1 MTAPG
6 LGFDMTPFLHQDE
19 GQHFDRKSLFHGPSE
34 AKKPRDRKEVRDQV
48 ARYVAGFANAEGG
61 VLILSIEDDHTI
73 TGHQLPTTALQT
85 LLSVPH
91 ARCEPPLPPGFV
103 VPHDGHELV
112 VFDVPSTDGPVQVTG
127 DGFPL
132 RMGDQ
137 TVDSSESK
145 IQALKL
151 QGLVESH
158 ESRPSSLKL
167 SDLNSDLLEQARRGA
182 GLESLSDA
190 DYLLKRKL
198 ADRRGS
204 ELVLR
209 QAAELLFARLGPDH
223 PNAGVRVF
231 RVVGTERRLGATHNV
246 EERPRIEGNLPEVW
260 QEAVSVIGGLMR
272 QPSRLVGNRFQVVSE
287 YPRFSW
293 QEALLNAIAHRD
305 YSIQGNCIEVWL
317 FDDRMEVVSPGGLLP
332 ELDLQELL
340 SRKRVH
346 CSRNP
351 RLMRTL
357 VDLGLTRDQGEG
369 IPRMFAE
376 MEDAFLP
383 APRIEPTA
391 RNVSVVLGN
400 TTTLTEADRTFVERL
415 AAEDLT
421 QEEFRAL
428 LQAHRNL
435 QVDNASLR
443 QLMGLDTLAA
453 SQILRR
459 LRDRELLE
467 LHPAGSQSYYT
478 LGPGLLVGDRPG
490 QGSLV
495 LDRGELHADRGE
507 LGPDRGELPADRG
520 ELGADRGESGPISST
535 VTVGDFLGLD
545 PALQQA
551 LASLGTRPRKEKLR
565 QVIGLL
571 CSDQWRTGAWLA
583 QLLSYKPGN
592 LANRH
597 LGPMVKEG
605 TLERRF
611 PEKPN
616 HPEQAYRANLER
628 GGQP

>member
-1 MTAPG
+1 MSGPG
-6 LGFDMTPFLHQDE
+6 AEFDVTPFLHQDE
-19 GQHFDRKSLFHGPSE
+19 GQHFDRKSLFHGPPD

-48 ARYVAGFANAEGG
+48 ARWVAGFANAEGG
-61 VLILSIEDDHTI
+61 VLILGIEDDHTLS
-73 TGHQLPTTALQT
+73 GHQLPPAALQT
-85 LLSVPH
+85 LLAVPQ

-103 VPHDGHELV
+103 VPRDGHELV

-145 IQALKL
+145 IRALKL

-158 ESRPSSLKL
+158 ESRPSALKL
-167 SDLNSDLLEQARRGA
+167 ADLNSELLAQARRGA
-182 GLESLSDA
+182 GLDSLSDA

-272 QPSRLVGNRFQVVSE
+272 QPSRLVGNRFQAVSE

-305 YSIQGNCIEVWL
+305 YSLQGNCIEVWL

-332 ELDLQELL
+332 ELNLQELL
-340 SRKRVH
+340 SRRRVH

-391 RNVSVVLGN
+391 RNVTVVLDN
-400 TTTLTEADRTFVERL
+400 TTTLTEADRSFVERL
-415 AAEDLT
+415 ASEELT

-428 LQAHRNL
+428 LQAHRHT

-443 QLMGLDTLAA
+443 QLIGLDTLSA
-453 SQILRR
+453 SQVLRR
-459 LRDRELLE
+459 LRDRSMLE
-467 LHPAGSQSYYT
+467 LHGGGRRSYFT
-478 LGPGLLVGDRPG
+478 LAPGLLAGDRPD
-490 QGSLV
+490 QGKLV
-495 LDRGELHADRGE
+495 LDRGELAADRGEFRSDRGELKPDRGE
-507 LGPDRGELPADRG
+507 LGTPPN
-520 ELGADRGESGPISST
+520 T
-535 VTVGDFLGLD
+535 VTAGDILNLD
-545 PALQQA
+545 PALHHA

-565 QVIGLL
+565 EVIAQL
-571 CSDQWRTGAWLA
+571 CSDQWRSGAWLA
-583 QLLSYKPGN
+583 HLLSRKPRN
-592 LANRH
+592 LTDRH
-597 LGPMVKEG
+597 LGPMVKDG

-611 PEKPN
+611 KTPN
-616 HPEQAYRANLER
+616 HPDQAYRLRSTSN
-628 GGQP
+628 P

>member
-1 MTAPG
+1 MSGPG
-6 LGFDMTPFLHQDE
+6 AGFDVTPFLHQDE
-19 GQHFDRKSLFHGPSE
+19 GQHFDRKSLFHGPPD
-34 AKKPRDRKEVRDQV
+34 AKKQRDRRAVRDEV
-48 ARYVAGFANAEGG
+48 ARYVAAFANAEGG
-61 VLILSIEDDHTI
+61 VLILGIEDDHTLS
-73 TGHQLPTTALQT
+73 GHQLPPAALQT
-85 LLSVPH
+85 LLAVPQ

-103 VPHDGHELV
+103 VPHDGC
-112 VFDVPSTDGPVQVTG
+112 
-127 DGFPL
+127 PL

-145 IQALKL
+145 ILALKL

-158 ESRPSSLKL
+158 ESRPSALKL
-167 SDLNSDLLEQARRGA
+167 ADLNSELLAQARRGA
-182 GLESLSDA
+182 GLDFLSDA

-246 EERPRIEGNLPEVW
+246 EVRPRIEGNLPEVW

-272 QPSRLVGNRFQVVSE
+272 QPSRLVGNRFQAVSE

-305 YSIQGNCIEVWL
+305 YSVQGNGIEVWL

-332 ELDLQELL
+332 ELNLQELL
-340 SRKRVH
+340 RRKRVH

-400 TTTLTEADRTFVERL
+400 TTTLTEADRSFVERL
-415 AAEDLT
+415 ASEELT

-428 LQAHRNL
+428 LQAHRHT

-443 QLMGLDTLAA
+443 QLIGLDTLSA
-453 SQILRR
+453 SQVLRR
-459 LRDRELLE
+459 LRDRSMLE
-467 LHPAGSQSYYT
+467 LHRAGSQSYYT
-478 LGPGLLVGDRPG
+478 LGPALLAGDRPD
-490 QGSLV
+490 QGKLAF
-495 LDRGELHADRGE
+495 DRGVTEHVTAHVAEHVTEQVLQLLRACRGE
-507 LGPDRGELPADRG
+507 QSRAHLMDA
-520 ELGADRGESGPISST
+520 
-535 VTVGDFLGLD
+535 VGLTHREHFREAYLV
-545 PALQQA
+545 PALA
-551 LASLGTRPRKEKLR
+551 VGYLEMTIPDKPKSSR
-565 QVIGLL
+565 QKYRLTPAGHTFLN
-571 CSDQWRTGAWLA
+571 T
-583 QLLSYKPGN
+583 
-592 LANRH
+592 
-597 LGPMVKEG
+597 
-605 TLERRF
+605 F
-611 PEKPN
+611 PT
-616 HPEQAYRANLER
+616 EQ
-628 GGQP
+628 P

>member
-1 MTAPG
+1 MSAPG
-6 LGFDMTPFLHQDE
+6 AEFDVTPFLHQDE
-19 GQHFDRKSLFHGPSE
+19 GQHFDRKSLFHGPPD
-34 AKKPRDRKEVRDQV
+34 AKKQRDRRAVRDEV
-48 ARYVAGFANAEGG
+48 ARYVAAFANAEGG
-61 VLILSIEDDHTI
+61 VLILGIEDDHTLS
-73 TGHQLPTTALQT
+73 GHQLPPAALQT
-85 LLSVPH
+85 LLAVPQ
-91 ARCEPPLPPGFV
+91 ARCEPPLPQGFLV
-103 VPHDGHELV
+103 QHDGHELV
-112 VFDVPSTDGPVQVTG
+112 VFDIPSTDGPVQVTG

-145 IQALKL
+145 ILALKL

-158 ESRPSSLKL
+158 ESRPSALKL
-167 SDLNSDLLEQARRGA
+167 ADLNSELLAQARRGA

-231 RVVGTERRLGATHNV
+231 RVVGTERRHGATHNV

-260 QEAVSVIGGLMR
+260 QEAVNVIGGLMR
-272 QPSRLVGNRFQVVSE
+272 QPSRLVGNRFQAVSE

-305 YSIQGNCIEVWL
+305 YSLQGNCIEVWL

-332 ELDLQELL
+332 ELNLQELL

-391 RNVSVVLGN
+391 RNLTVVLGN
-400 TTTLTEADRTFVERL
+400 TTTLTEADRSFVERL
-415 AAEDLT
+415 ASEELT

-428 LQAHRNL
+428 LQAHRHT

-443 QLMGLDTLAA
+443 QLIGLDTLGA
-453 SQILRR
+453 SQVLRR
-459 LRDRELLE
+459 LRDRSMLE
-467 LHPAGSQSYYT
+467 LHRAGSQSYYT
-478 LGPGLLVGDRPG
+478 LGSGLLGDRTD
-490 QGSLV
+490 QGTLA
-495 LDRGELHADRGE
+495 LDRGELTADRGG
-507 LGPDRGELPADRG
+507 LGPDRGGLGPDRG
-520 ELGADRGESGPISST
+520 GL
-535 VTVGDFLGLD
+535 LD
-545 PALQQA
+545 PELQQVI
-551 LASLGTRPRKEKLR
+551 ASLGTRPRKEKLR
-565 QVIGLL
+565 QAICHL
-571 CSDQWRTGAWLA
+571 CSDQWRSVAWLA
-583 QLLSYKPGN
+583 SLLKLKPRN
-592 LANRH
+592 LSDRH
-597 LGPMVKEG
+597 LTPMLKDG
-605 TLERRF
+605 LLERRF
-611 PEKPN
+611 PDIPS
-616 HPEQAYRANLER
+616 HPEQAYRLRSTSN
-628 GGQP
+628 P

>member
-6 LGFDMTPFLHQDE
+6 LGFDVMPFLHQDE
-19 GQHFDRKSLFHGPSE
+19 GQHFDRKSLFHGPPE
-34 AKKPRDRKEVRDQV
+34 AKKPRNRKEVRDQV

-61 VLILSIEDDHTI
+61 VLILGIEDDHTI
-73 TGHQLPTTALQT
+73 TGHQLPPAALQA
-85 LLSVPH
+85 LLSVPQ
-91 ARCEPPLPPGFV
+91 ARCEPPLPSGFV

-158 ESRPSSLKL
+158 ESRPSVLKL
-167 SDLNSDLLEQARRGA
+167 SDLNSDLLAQARRGA
-182 GLESLSDA
+182 GLDSLSDA

-260 QEAVSVIGGLMR
+260 QEAVAVIGGLMR
-272 QPSRLVGNRFQVVSE
+272 QPSRLVGNRFQAVSE

-332 ELDLQELL
+332 ELNLQELL

-383 APRIEPTA
+383 SPRIEPTA

-428 LQAHRNL
+428 LQAHRNS

-459 LRDRELLE
+459 LRDRSMLE
-467 LHPAGSQSYYT
+467 LHRAGPQSFYT
-478 LGPGLLVGDRPG
+478 LGPWLLADDRPG
-490 QGSLV
+490 QGNLV
-495 LDRGELHADRGE
+495 LDRGGLAADRGGIPFDRGGIAPDRRGME
-507 LGPDRGELPADRG
+507 PDRGEL
-520 ELGADRGESGPISST
+520 
-535 VTVGDFLGLD
+535 D
-545 PALQQA
+545 PALAQV

-565 QVIGLL
+565 QAICQL
-571 CSDQWRTGAWLA
+571 CSDQWRSVAWLA
-583 QLLSYKPGN
+583 GILNLQPRNLSD
-592 LANRH
+592 RH
-597 LGPMVKEG
+597 LSPMVKDG
-605 TLERRF
+605 LLERRF
-611 PEKPN
+611 PDIPS
-616 HPEQAYRANLER
+616 HREQAYRTPSAPN
-628 GGQP
+628 P

>member
-1 MTAPG
+1 
-6 LGFDMTPFLHQDE
+6 
-19 GQHFDRKSLFHGPSE
+19 
-34 AKKPRDRKEVRDQV
+34 
-48 ARYVAGFANAEGG
+48 
-61 VLILSIEDDHTI
+61 
-73 TGHQLPTTALQT
+73 
-85 LLSVPH
+85 
-91 ARCEPPLPPGFV
+91 
-103 VPHDGHELV
+103 
-112 VFDVPSTDGPVQVTG
+112 
-127 DGFPL
+127 
-132 RMGDQ
+132 
-137 TVDSSESK
+137 
-145 IQALKL
+145 
-151 QGLVESH
+151 
-158 ESRPSSLKL
+158 
-167 SDLNSDLLEQARRGA
+167 
-182 GLESLSDA
+182 
-190 DYLLKRKL
+190 
-198 ADRRGS
+198 
-204 ELVLR
+204 
-209 QAAELLFARLGPDH
+209 
-223 PNAGVRVF
+223 
-231 RVVGTERRLGATHNV
+231 V

-272 QPSRLVGNRFQVVSE
+272 QPSRLVGNRFQAVSE

-340 SRKRVH
+340 SLKRVH

-415 AAEDLT
+415 AADELT

-428 LQAHRNL
+428 LQAHRHT

-459 LRDRELLE
+459 LRDRELLD

-478 LGPGLLVGDRPG
+478 LGPGLLAGDRPD
-490 QGSLV
+490 QGKPV
-495 LDRGELHADRGE
+495 LDRGELAADRGE

-520 ELGADRGESGPISST
+520 ELGADRGESGPISTT
-535 VTVGDFLGLD
+535 VTAGDILDLD
-545 PALQQA
+545 PALHQA

-571 CSDQWRTGAWLA
+571 CSDQWRSGAWLA

-605 TLERRF
+605 MLERRF

-616 HPEQAYRANLER
+616 HPEQAYRVKLEQVD
-628 GGQP
+628 QP

>member
-6 LGFDMTPFLHQDE
+6 LGFDVTPFLHQDE
-19 GQHFDRKSLFHGPSE
+19 GQHFDRKSLFHGPPD

-48 ARYVAGFANAEGG
+48 ARYVASFANAEGG
-61 VLILSIEDDHTI
+61 VLILGIEDDHTI
-73 TGHQLPTTALQT
+73 SGHQLPPAALQT

-91 ARCEPPLPPGFV
+91 ARCEPPLPPGLV

-158 ESRPSSLKL
+158 ESRPSALKL
-167 SDLNSDLLEQARRGA
+167 SDLDSNLLAQARRGA
-182 GLESLSDA
+182 GLESLSDS

-231 RVVGTERRLGATHNV
+231 RVVGTERRLGTTHNV

-260 QEAVSVIGGLMR
+260 QEAVNVIGGLMR
-272 QPSRLVGNRFQVVSE
+272 QPSRLVGNRFQAVSE

-428 LQAHRNL
+428 LQAHRHT

-453 SQILRR
+453 SQVLRR
-459 LRDRELLE
+459 LRDRTMLE
-467 LHPAGSQSYYT
+467 LHRAGAQSFYT
-478 LGPGLLVGDRPG
+478 LAPGLLDGDRPG
-490 QGSLV
+490 QGNLV
-495 LDRGELHADRGE
+495 LDRGRLGADRGE
-507 LGPDRGELPADRG
+507 LGPDRGELPTDRG
-520 ELGADRGESGPISST
+520 ELPADRGESGPIPST
-535 VTVGDFLGLD
+535 VTGGDILDLD
-545 PALQQA
+545 PALHQA

-616 HPEQAYRANLER
+616 HPEQAYRTNLER
-628 GGQP
+628 EAQP

>member
-1 MTAPG
+1 MTSPG
-6 LGFDMTPFLHQDE
+6 AGFDVTPFLHQDE
-19 GQHFDRKSLFHGPSE
+19 GQHFDRKSLFHGPPD

-48 ARYVAGFANAEGG
+48 ARWVAGFANAEGG
-61 VLILSIEDDHTI
+61 VLILGIEDDHTLI
-73 TGHQLPTTALQT
+73 GHQLPPAALQT
-85 LLSVPH
+85 LLAVPQ

-158 ESRPSSLKL
+158 ESRPSALKL
-167 SDLNSDLLEQARRGA
+167 ADLNSELLAQARRGA

-272 QPSRLVGNRFQVVSE
+272 QPSRLVGNRFQAVSE

-305 YSIQGNCIEVWL
+305 YSVQGNCIEVWL

-332 ELDLQELL
+332 ELNLQELL

-391 RNVSVVLGN
+391 RNVSVALGN
-400 TTTLTEADRTFVERL
+400 TTTLTEADRSFVERL
-415 AAEDLT
+415 ASEELT

-428 LQAHRNL
+428 LQAHRHT

-443 QLMGLDTLAA
+443 QLIGLDTLGA
-453 SQILRR
+453 SQVLRR
-459 LRDRELLE
+459 LRDRSMLE
-467 LHPAGSQSYYT
+467 LHRAGSQSYYT
-478 LGPGLLVGDRPG
+478 LAPGLLAGDRPD
-490 QGSLV
+490 QGKLV
-495 LDRGELHADRGE
+495 LDRAELASDRGE
-507 LGPDRGELPADRG
+507 LPTDRGGLGPDRGGLELDRG
-520 ELGADRGESGPISST
+520 GL
-535 VTVGDFLGLD
+535 LD
-545 PALQQA
+545 PELQQV

-565 QVIGLL
+565 QAICQL
-571 CSDQWRTGAWLA
+571 CSDQWRSVAWLA
-583 QLLSYKPGN
+583 ALLKLQPRN
-592 LANRH
+592 LSDRH
-597 LGPMVKEG
+597 LSPMVKEG
-605 TLERRF
+605 LLERRF
-611 PEKPN
+611 PDIPS
-616 HPEQAYRANLER
+616 HPEQAYRSISPPVPTAGARLE
-628 GGQP
+628 QEEDA